1 MRNRLE
7 RLARAAKVAFVLL
20 IGVISGSCSIGS
32 PSTFSLN
39 SASVDSSYT
48 CPTGVDNAAYE
59 LHATIDLRNGT
70 SSRVTITSVAA
81 SMTLSAVKGGW
92 LERVGDKYEASGV
105 TFAPAS
111 VGAGSSASLRVT
123 IPSACT
129 NGEAPTSGTSYGDY
143 SVALVV
149 TASSGT
155 YTIQSRNHHRLVAA

>member
-1 MRNRLE
+1 MRYRFGQ
-7 RLARAAKVAFVLL
+7 LAGAAKVGFVLL
-20 IGVISGSCSIGS
+20 IGVVSGGCSIGS

-39 SASVDSSYT
+39 GASVDASYT

-70 SSRVTITSVAA
+70 TSRVTIQSVAA
-81 SMTLSAVKGGW
+81 SMTLSAIVGSW
-92 LERVGDKYEASGV
+92 LERVGDRYEASGV
-105 TFAPAS
+105 TFAPAA
-111 VGAGSSASLRVT
+111 VGAGSSTSLRVT

-129 NGEAPTSGTSYGDY
+129 NGEAPAAGTSYGDY
-143 SVALVV
+143 SVALVL

>member
-1 MRNRLE
+1 MRYPFGP
-7 RLARAAKVAFVLL
+7 LAGAARVGFVLL
-20 IGVISGSCSIGS
+20 VAGISSGCSIGS
-32 PSTFSLN
+32 PSTFSLT

-70 SSRVTITSVAA
+70 SNRVTIKSVAA
-81 SMTLSAVKGGW
+81 SMTLSAVKGSW
-92 LERVGDKYEASGV
+92 LERVGDKYEASAIRF
-105 TFAPAS
+105 TPAAVS
-111 VGAGSSASLRVT
+111 AGSSDSLKVT

-129 NGEAPTSGTSYGDY
+129 NGEAPGAGTSYGDY

-155 YTIQSRNHHRLVAA
+155 YTIQSKNHHRIVAA